1 MLDELER
8 KAKEAVL
15 TNAEELDAAE
25 AALIGRQVSVAALR
39 YFMLRFGRN
48 KVIAFDFDEA
58 LRFEGDSGP
67 YLQYST
73 VRVQNIF
80 RKMKE
85 RGVEARIDDNAVDD
99 LTLHQGLTDDMWQLV
114 RLSAELPAAIRRAV
128 DSLEL
133 SVVTQYLLDLAQKFN
148 SFYHKY
154 PIMNETDD
162 AERQRRAVCAEVFR
176 RTMIAAMGL
185 LGIPVPERM

>member
-1 MLDELER
+1 
-8 KAKEAVL
+8 
-15 TNAEELDAAE
+15 
-25 AALIGRQVSVAALR
+25 
-39 YFMLRFGRN
+39 MLRFGRN

-80 RKMKE
+80 RKMSE
-85 RGVEARIDDNAVDD
+85 RGVDPRIGGRAVDD
-99 LTLHQGLTDDMWQLV
+99 LTLHQGLTDEMWELV
-114 RLSAELPAAIRRAV
+114 RMSAELPGAIRRGV

-133 SVVTQYLLDLAQKFN
+133 SVVTQYLLDMAQRFN

-154 PIMNETDD
+154 PILNEKDPV
-162 AERQRRAVCAEVFR
+162 ERQRRAVCAEIFR
-176 RTMIAAMGL
+176 RTMVEAMAL